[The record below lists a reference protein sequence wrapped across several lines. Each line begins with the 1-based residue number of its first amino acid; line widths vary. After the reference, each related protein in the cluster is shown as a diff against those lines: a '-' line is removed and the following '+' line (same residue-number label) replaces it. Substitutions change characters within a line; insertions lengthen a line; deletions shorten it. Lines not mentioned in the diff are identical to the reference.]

1 MSSEQLFLVAWDI
14 RCDRRRTAVRKV
26 TALFAAGGQK
36 SAYEC
41 WLTPDQRD
49 RLCLKLERLIDC
61 NEDRLLILRLDPR
74 WPVNCLGCAV
84 PPGLADIVFIG

>member
-14 RCDRRRTAVRKV
+14 RCNRRRTAVRKV

-41 WLTPDQRD
+41 WLTPAQRD
-49 RLCLKLERLIDC
+49 RLCRKLGLLIDPA
-61 NEDRLLILRLDPR
+61 EDRLLILRLDPR
-74 WPVNCLGCAV
+74 WPVNCLGRAV
-84 PPGLADIVFIG
+84 PPGRADIVFVG